1 MFFHRRQT
9 KDEQKQ
15 RVMPRSSLDAIMSSV
30 EPRTTPRRMASDIA
44 REAVE
49 TAQARDMRM
58 ILMQGSIGCGKS
70 TIAAEMQK
78 LGSVEVVSADNYFVR
93 DGVYKFRGD
102 ELWAAHAEC
111 QRKAGEILSN
121 SANIVVVD
129 NCNANNADVHQYISL
144 ANNKALVVRIVPRNQ
159 NEAIRCGNRSVH
171 KVPQQSVMNT
181 FKKMEALTG
190 KNIITMD
197 EKVIGL

>member
-1 MFFHRRQT
+1 
-9 KDEQKQ
+9 
-15 RVMPRSSLDAIMSSV
+15 MPRSSLDAIMSSV
-30 EPRTTPRRMASDIA
+30 EPRTTPRRTASDIA

-49 TAQARDMRM
+49 TAQMRDIRM
-58 ILMQGSIGCGKS
+58 ILMQGSIGSGKS

-78 LGSVEVVSADNYFVR
+78 LGNVVVVSADNYFVR
-93 DGVYKFRGD
+93 DGKYKFRGE

-111 QRKAGEILSN
+111 RRKAFDILSN
-121 SANIVVVD
+121 SAGIVVVD
-129 NCNANNADVHQYISL
+129 NCNANNADVHQYLSL
-144 ANNKALVVRIVPRNQ
+144 TNSEAVVVRITPRNQ

-181 FKKMEALTG
+181 FKKMETLTG

-197 EKVIGL
+197 EKVLGL